1 MSMTTPEASTGNSIP
16 GEARLADMT
25 TTTALLTRTTVELAE
40 RMVDQWFYGD
50 VGTESVDQFLSE
62 RIDARFQGAVDDDGG
77 RRIRTEQNQFIQLLL
92 DCIDGHPLAVR
103 DGDAAS
109 LRRVAWKHSG
119 IVCDD
124 FSKLDIRTG
133 VRFDSPEGGNLAT
146 FNPRNITILTGGK
159 KIFITG
165 LRGDTYLDGSG
176 KIVIYGAF
184 NCAAGVS
191 IFTHDH
197 EFRSPDKSLFG
208 QGRSFSN
215 TVIYPECFIG
225 EGAFVFGNLNVRNI
239 LAPKTITRLKMP
251 PPPCGVIGGVGSGYG
266 VKRVLDAP
274 ASFPV
279 DYLSETVENVR
290 RFSAKHGAHL
300 EKYAEVVRE
309 FLATDRRQWAPYQAR
324 ITALEAAL
332 FDGPADRAD

>member
-1 MSMTTPEASTGNSIP
+1 M
-16 GEARLADMT
+16 
-25 TTTALLTRTTVELAE
+25 TTALLVRTTVELAE
-40 RMVDQWFYGD
+40 RLVDQWFYGE
-50 VGTESVDQFLSE
+50 VGAESVDQFLSE
-62 RIDARFQGAVDDDGG
+62 RIDPTYQCDVDDEGA
-77 RRIRTEQNQFIQLLL
+77 RRTRTEQNQFIQFML
-92 DCIDGHPLAVR
+92 DRIDAHPLAVR
-103 DGDAAS
+103 DGDASS
-109 LRRVAWKHSG
+109 LRRVVWRHSG

-159 KIFITG
+159 KVFITG

-184 NCAAGVS
+184 NCASGVS

-197 EFRSPDKSLFG
+197 EFKATDKSLFA

-225 EGAFVFGNLNVRNI
+225 EGAFVFGNLNVRDI
-239 LAPKTITRLKMP
+239 VAPRTITRLKVP
-251 PPPCGVIGGVGSGYG
+251 PAPCGIIGGVGSGYG
-266 VKRVLDAP
+266 IKRALDLP

-279 DYLSETVENVR
+279 AFLRETVENVR
-290 RFSAKHGAHL
+290 RFSERHGVHL
-300 EKYAEVVRE
+300 ERYAEVVRE
-309 FLATDRRQWAPYQAR
+309 FLVTDRKDWAPYQAR
-324 ITALEAAL
+324 ITAFEADL
-332 FDGPADRAD
+332 FA